1 MLQNRSCR
9 NVAVGFVMGTLGAA
23 LTGPVQGQPELKLGV
38 VYQCTGDAR
47 LRVFSCAGPN
57 PTDACEAELRL
68 PGQPA
73 QRGPI
78 TRQQLGVLL
87 ASCGTGDGA
96 AGNPPDAAAN
106 EPDRNG
112 FKIGD
117 EVRAATAGGWY
128 QAKIVQRN
136 GDSYRV
142 RFNASTEAWKTY
154 PAELRRS
161 GPLNDVDRAR
171 GLFDMKERVQV
182 NVEGKWVDGVVVGEM
197 GMDYNVE
204 IPGNRTVWAS
214 GQQMRRLAVAEPVAA
229 KPGTPPRAGLKQC
242 ADKFNGRWSPT
253 GGGGG
258 PTFQLTFRSGKAS
271 LQEIS
276 GTTELECWSDG
287 ERLYLHKVGETA
299 EQDIPIEINQDGTLD
314 TPFGEVKRKGK

>member
-1 MLQNRSCR
+1 MPHHHSCR
-9 NVAVGFVMGTLGAA
+9 NIAVCFVMGTLG
-23 LTGPVQGQPELKLGV
+23 LVLGGPVQGQPEVKLGA
-38 VYQCTGDAR
+38 VYQCAGEAR
-47 LRVFSCAGPN
+47 LRVVSCAGPN

-68 PGQPA
+68 PGQQA
-73 QRGPI
+73 ERGPL
-78 TRQQLGVLL
+78 TRQQLVTLL
-87 ASCGTGDGA
+87 ASCGPADGA
-96 AGNPPDAAAN
+96 GGSAPAGAAN

-128 QAKIVQRN
+128 QAKILQRN

-142 RFNASTEAWKTY
+142 RFNASAEAWKTY
-154 PAELRRS
+154 PSELRRN
-161 GPLNDVDRAR
+161 GPLNDMDRAR
-171 GLFDMKERVQV
+171 GLFDMKEKVQV

-204 IPGNRTVWAS
+204 IPGNRTVWANA
-214 GQQMRRLAVAEPVAA
+214 QQMRRVAAPEAVAT
-229 KPGTPPRAGLKQC
+229 KPGTPPSAGLKQC
-242 ADKFNGRWSPT
+242 PDKFNGRYSPA
-253 GGGGG
+253 GGGAG
-258 PTFQLTFRSGKAS
+258 PSFQLTFRSGKAS

-287 ERLYLHKVGETA
+287 QRLYLHKVGDTA
-299 EQDIPIEINQDGTLD
+299 EQDIPLEINEDGTLD

>member
-1 MLQNRSCR
+1 MPHDRSCR
-9 NVAVGFVMGTLGAA
+9 NVAIYFVMVTLGAV
-23 LTGPVQGQPELKLGV
+23 LSGRVQGQSEVKLGV
-38 VYQCTGDAR
+38 IYQCTGDAQ
-47 LRVFSCAGPN
+47 LRVFSCAGPK
-57 PTDACEAELRL
+57 PTDVCEAELRL
-68 PGQPA
+68 PGQQA

-87 ASCGTGDGA
+87 GNCGSGDSA
-96 AGNPPDAAAN
+96 PGNTPDAAAN

-142 RFNASTEAWKTY
+142 RFNASTEAWKSY
-154 PAELRRS
+154 PGELRRT
-161 GPLNDVDRAR
+161 GPLNDMDRAR

-214 GQQMRRLAVAEPVAA
+214 GQQMRRVAVAEPAAA

-242 ADKFNGRWSPT
+242 ADKFNGRWSPG

-258 PTFQLTFRSGKAS
+258 PTFQLTLRSGKAS
-271 LQEIS
+271 LQEMS

-299 EQDIPIEINQDGTLD
+299 DQDMPLEINQDGTLD

>member
-1 MLQNRSCR
+1 MTHNRSCH
-9 NVAVGFVMGTLGAA
+9 NVAVGVALGTIGLI
-23 LTGPVQGQPELKLGV
+23 LSGPVLGEPEVNLGV
-38 VYQCTGDAR
+38 VYQCAGEAR

-57 PTDACEAELRL
+57 PADVCEAELRL
-68 PGQPA
+68 PGQQA

-78 TRQQLGVLL
+78 TREQLGALL
-87 ASCGTGDGA
+87 ASCGLANGAGSNSPAGA
-96 AGNPPDAAAN
+96 ANVPDG
-106 EPDRNG
+106 NG

-128 QAKIVQRN
+128 QAKILQRN

-142 RFNASTEAWKTY
+142 RFNASAEAWKTY
-154 PAELRRS
+154 PSELRRN
-161 GPLNDVDRAR
+161 GPLNDIDRAR
-171 GLFDMKERVQV
+171 GLFDMKEKVQV
-182 NVEGKWVDGVVVGEM
+182 NVEGKWVDGVVIAEM

-204 IPGNRTVWAS
+204 IPGNRTVWANA
-214 GQQMRRLAVAEPVAA
+214 QQMRRVAAAERVAA

-242 ADKFNGRWSPT
+242 PDRFDGRYSPA

-258 PTFQLTFRSGKAS
+258 PSFQLTLRSGKAS
-271 LQEIS
+271 LQEMS

-287 ERLYLHKVGETA
+287 QRLYLHKAGDTA
-299 EQDIPIEINQDGTLD
+299 EQDMPIEINEDGTLD

>member
-1 MLQNRSCR
+1 MPHKRSCR
-9 NVAVGFVMGTLGAA
+9 NVAVWFAVGTLGLAVSAA
-23 LTGPVQGQPELKLGV
+23 AQGQPEVKPGA
-38 VYQCTGDAR
+38 VYQCGGEAR
-47 LRVFSCAGPN
+47 LRVFSCAGSN
-57 PTDACEAELRL
+57 PTDACDAELHL
-68 PGQPA
+68 PGQQA

-78 TRQQLGVLL
+78 TRQQLVTLL
-87 ASCGTGDGA
+87 ASCGPADGA
-96 AGNPPDAAAN
+96 SGNAPAVAAN

-128 QAKIVQRN
+128 QAKILQRN

-142 RFNASTEAWKTY
+142 RFNASAEAWKTY
-154 PAELRRS
+154 PNELRRN
-161 GPLNDVDRAR
+161 GPLNDTDRAR
-171 GLFDMKERVQV
+171 GLFDMKEKVQV

-197 GMDYNVE
+197 GMDYNVD
-204 IPGNRTVWAS
+204 ISGGRSVWANA
-214 GQQMRRLAVAEPVAA
+214 QQMRRVAVAEPVAA

-242 ADKFNGRWSPT
+242 PDKFNGRYSPT
-253 GGGGG
+253 GGGSG

-287 ERLYLHKVGETA
+287 QRLYLHTVGETA
-299 EQDIPIEINQDGTLD
+299 EQDIPIEINEDGTLD